1 MFLDVGKLYN
11 FANELHTNPRLGV
24 ISLFPLYNY
33 TQAYNINDKA
43 NINIHNFASSN
54 CTVVQGLYSLN
65 GKTTRSHKI
74 SKPREKGS
82 ESSNRPGLR
91 FNIR

>member
-11 FANELHTNPRLGV
+11 FGNELHTNPRLEV
-24 ISLFPLYNY
+24 ISFFPLYNY

-43 NINIHNFASSN
+43 NININNFASSN
-54 CTVVQGLYSLN
+54 YAVVQGLYSLI

-74 SKPREKGS
+74 SKPREKGYK
-82 ESSNRPGLR
+82 SSNRPGPR